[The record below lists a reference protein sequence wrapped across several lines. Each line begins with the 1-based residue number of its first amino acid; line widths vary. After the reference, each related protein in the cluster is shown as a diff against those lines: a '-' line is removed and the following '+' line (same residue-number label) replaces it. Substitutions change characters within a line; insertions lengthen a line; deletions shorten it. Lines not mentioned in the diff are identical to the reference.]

1 MRVSIENVLYI
12 DCPEGFHVL
21 SEEEAWAVMNIS
33 PGAKALCMNDPVK
46 QIYVTVEWKQINW
59 LSAMFFGRREISFNM
74 ERQIQKRLKPFSFN
88 KTGEVKRDIDGK
100 LARGMDYEYV
110 SKGVHIASESLVVT
124 SGEDFYYFH
133 MYARKVRKDESLRIF
148 GEILD
153 SVVIA
158 E

>member
-21 SEEEAWAVMNIS
+21 SEEELAGMNIA
-33 PGAKALCMNDPVK
+33 PGGKVLCMNDPVR
-46 QIYVTVEWKQINW
+46 QIYVNVEWKQINW
-59 LSAMFFGRREISFNM
+59 LSAMVFGKREVSWNM
-74 ERQIQKRLKPFSFN
+74 ERQIGKRLRQFSFN
-88 KTGEVKRDIDGK
+88 KTDEVKREIDGK

-110 SKGVHIASESLVVT
+110 AKGVHIASESLVVT

-133 MYARKVRKDESLRIF
+133 MYARKVRKEESLQIF
-148 GEILD
+148 NEILD